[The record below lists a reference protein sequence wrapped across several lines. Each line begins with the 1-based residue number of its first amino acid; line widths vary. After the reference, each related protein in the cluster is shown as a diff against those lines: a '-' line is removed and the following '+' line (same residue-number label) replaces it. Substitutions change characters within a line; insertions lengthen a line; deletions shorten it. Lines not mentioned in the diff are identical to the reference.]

1 MAGTELFGAEEIR
14 AVTDVIERKMIHRY
28 GSHSVRKGIYR
39 VEEFENKAK
48 WITGSKHAL
57 AVANGTAALTVAL
70 KGLGIGPGDEVIT
83 SPFTFIATIE
93 AIVACGAV
101 PVLGEI
107 DSTLGLDPRSAEKLI
122 TEKTGALMPVHMF
135 GASADMDAFMEI
147 SRIYGIP
154 VIEDAC
160 EVVGGT
166 YKGRYLGSI
175 GKCGTWSFDPN
186 KTLTVGEGGIVFTDD
201 EDLWFRMDCY
211 HDHGHI
217 HSKEHD
223 RGQEGKFGL
232 GVNYRLSE
240 LQGALGSVALDK
252 MDFALSTMRATKKRI
267 LDAVKDT
274 GIKAR
279 PVYDEEGDTAS
290 HLIFMLPS
298 AEAALQFRSAAAQA
312 GTQFSIISE
321 NTWHFAKHWNA
332 LEDLG
337 GKDIFGIKAPSY
349 APETMKDA
357 DEILSRAVMF
367 GLNIY
372 MSDEEIVRII
382 SSVRHGA
389 KAALSR

>member
-48 WITGSKHAL
+48 EITGSRHAL
-57 AVANGTAALTVAL
+57 AVANGTAALIVAL
-70 KGLGIGPGDEVIT
+70 KGLGVGPGKEVIT
-83 SPFTFIATIE
+83 SPFTFIATVE

-279 PVYDEEGDTAS
+279 PVYNEEGDTAS

-357 DEILSRAVMF
+357 DEILSRAVMI

>member
-48 WITGSKHAL
+48 EITGSRHAL
-57 AVANGTAALTVAL
+57 AVANGTAALIVAL
-70 KGLGIGPGDEVIT
+70 KCLGVGPGKEVIT
-83 SPFTFIATIE
+83 SPFTFIATVE

-357 DEILSRAVMF
+357 DEILSRAVMI

>member
-14 AVTDVIERKMIHRY
+14 AVTDVVERKMIHRY

-122 TEKTGALMPVHMF
+122 TERTGALMPVHMF
-135 GASADMDAFMEI
+135 GAAADMDAFMEI

-166 YKGRYLGSI
+166 YKGRFLGSI

-201 EDLWFRMDCY
+201 EDLWFMMDCY

-240 LQGALGSVALDK
+240 LQGALGLVALDK
-252 MDFALSTMRATKKRI
+252 MDAALSRMRATKKRI

-274 GIKAR
+274 GIKER
-279 PVYDEEGDTAS
+279 PMHDDEGDTAS

-298 AEAALQFRSAAAQA
+298 TEAALCFRSAAAQA

-321 NTWHFAKHWNA
+321 NTWHFAKHWKA
-332 LEDLG
+332 LEDMG
-337 GKDIFGIKAPSY
+337 EKDIFGIRAPSY
-349 APETMKDA
+349 APETMEGTDA
-357 DEILSRAVMF
+357 ILSRAVMA
-367 GLNIY
+367 GLNIN
-372 MSDEEIVRII
+372 MSGEEVERIV
-382 SSVRHGA
+382 SSVRYGA
-389 KAALSR
+389 KTAL